1 MRYCRK
7 LLQGLAALLLLG
19 AALSSASAQEQVR
32 IGIGF
37 GLAFLPLYVCE
48 ESKLIEKQGRLAHLD
63 VKASFPRFMGAE
75 PVQDAIAA
83 DAIDMA
89 PFGSAPLLA
98 AWQKAKDTPLQV
110 FAVSGITTL
119 PLVLLSN
126 ASDEHSIADL
136 KPADHIGMPTLS
148 SPQMYVLELQ
158 SEKVFGQ
165 FDRLSSQVVALSH
178 ADAMAAMVEGAGR
191 VTAYFASP
199 PFTELALRDAGIH
212 PILNSEDV
220 MNGKSSFL
228 VMGATKKYIDA
239 HPQMPGVIDKAMDE
253 AARIIHDDPRRA
265 AQIYLSYEPSQTINV
280 AAMEEVIRGI
290 KDEFGSAIYGMQTM
304 ADFMSRHGGL
314 KVPPASWKDIVAP
327 ALLSSQSS

>member
-7 LLQGLAALLLLG
+7 LLQGLAALVLLG
-19 AALSSASAQEQVR
+19 AALTSASAQEEVR
-32 IGIGF
+32 IGMGF

-48 ESKLIEKQGRLAHLD
+48 ESRLIEKEGRLAHLD

-75 PVQDAIAA
+75 PMQDAMASGE
-83 DAIDMA
+83 IDMA

-98 AWQKAKDTPLQV
+98 AWQNAKDTPRQV

-126 ASDEHSIADL
+126 AADEHSIADL

-148 SPQMYVLELQ
+148 SPQMYLLELQ

-165 FDRLSSQVVALSH
+165 FDRLRGQVIALSH

-199 PFTELALRDAGIH
+199 PFTELTLRDAGIH
-212 PILNSEDV
+212 PILDSQDV
-220 MNGKSSFL
+220 MDGKSSFL
-228 VMGATKKYIDA
+228 VLGATKKYIEA
-239 HPQMPGVIDKAMDE
+239 HPQMPGVIDKAIDE
-253 AARIIHDDPRRA
+253 AARLIHDDPRRA
-265 AQIYLSYEPSQTINV
+265 AQIYLSHEPSQTINV
-280 AAMEEVIRGI
+280 GAMEEVIRGLR
-290 KDEFGSAIYGMQTM
+290 DEFGSAVYGMQTM

-314 KVPPASWKDIVAP
+314 RTPPASWKDIVAP
-327 ALLSSQSS
+327 ALLNSQSS